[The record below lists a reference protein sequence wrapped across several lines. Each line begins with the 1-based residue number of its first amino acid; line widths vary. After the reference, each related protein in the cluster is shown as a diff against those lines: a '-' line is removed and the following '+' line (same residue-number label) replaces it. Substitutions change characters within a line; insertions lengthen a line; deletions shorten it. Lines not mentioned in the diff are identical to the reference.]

1 MNDKLKSIK
10 SAIER
15 FNDTS
20 NKGIEK
26 FRITY
31 ISKKS
36 VINNLFEDFKKLPI
50 EEKKLYGNTLNQLK
64 ISAKDK
70 LTQLS
75 KKSKEDAF
83 SIKDNIDYSL
93 PHQEDSVGASLP

>member
-10 SAIER
+10 SAIES

-31 ISKKS
+31 ISKIS
-36 VINNLFEDFKKLPI
+36 VINNLFDDFKNLPI
-50 EEKKLYGNTLNQLK
+50 EGKKVYGM
-64 ISAKDK
+64 
-70 LTQLS
+70 
-75 KKSKEDAF
+75 
-83 SIKDNIDYSL
+83 
-93 PHQEDSVGASLP
+93 G

>member
-26 FRITY
+26 FRIAY

-36 VINNLFEDFKKLPI
+36 VINNLFENFKKLPI
-50 EEKKLYGNTLNQLK
+50 EEKKLELHYK
-64 ISAKDK
+64 IR
-70 LTQLS
+70 
-75 KKSKEDAF
+75 
-83 SIKDNIDYSL
+83 
-93 PHQEDSVGASLP
+93 G